1 VRANI
6 HVALVAGGGNVTVFL
21 VLGALG
27 VVLLLVALVL
37 GDVLD
42 GALEGLS
49 AGFFSTEALAGFLGA
64 LGFGGAI
71 ALDATGSTSLAVV
84 IGLVLGALLGAAAAK
99 ASRFLHGTGE
109 TDTVRTAD
117 MVEKIGRVVS
127 AIPEDGFG
135 TVSIS
140 VGGHLTRLNA
150 RSSVAVPAGTEVSV
164 TQVISPTAVQVE
176 PLFLP

>member
-1 VRANI
+1 M
-6 HVALVAGGGNVTVFL
+6 TVFL
-21 VLGALG
+21 VVGAFG
-27 VVLLLVALVL
+27 VLLLLVALVV

-71 ALDATGSTSLAVV
+71 ALATTGSTTLAVV
-84 IGLVLGALLGAAAAK
+84 VGLVLGVLLGWLAAR
-99 ASRFLHGTGE
+99 ASRFLHGDGE
-109 TDTVRTAD
+109 GDTVRTSD
-117 MVEKIGRVVS
+117 VLEKIGSVVS
-127 AIPEDGFG
+127 AIPEGGFG
-135 TVSIS
+135 VVSLS
-140 VGGHLTRLNA
+140 VGGHITRLNA
-150 RSSVAVPAGTEVSV
+150 RSSIAVPAGTQVSV

>member
-1 VRANI
+1 MRDI
-6 HVALVAGGGNVTVFL
+6 DVALVTGGGIVTVFL

-27 VVLLLVALVL
+27 VLLLLVALVL

-84 IGLVLGALLGAAAAK
+84 IGLVLGVLLGAVAAK

-109 TDTVRTAD
+109 TDTVRTSD
-117 MVEKIGRVVS
+117 MVEKIGQVVD
-127 AIPEDGFG
+127 AIPEGGFG
-135 TVSIS
+135 VVSIS
-140 VGGHLTRLNA
+140 VAGHLTRLNA
-150 RSSVAVPAGTEVSV
+150 RSSVAVPAGTQVSV

>member
-1 VRANI
+1 
-6 HVALVAGGGNVTVFL
+6 VTVFL
-21 VLGALG
+21 VVGAVG
-27 VVLLLVALVL
+27 VLLLLVALVV

-71 ALDATGSTSLAVV
+71 ALATTGSTTLAVV
-84 IGLVLGALLGAAAAK
+84 VGLVLGVLLGWLAAR
-99 ASRFLHGTGE
+99 ASRFLHGDGE
-109 TDTVRTAD
+109 GDTVRTTD
-117 MVEKIGRVVS
+117 VLEKIGSVVS
-127 AIPEDGFG
+127 AIPEGGFG
-135 TVSIS
+135 VVSLS
-140 VGGHLTRLNA
+140 VGGHITRLNA
-150 RSSVAVPAGTEVSV
+150 RSSIAVPAGTQVSV

>member
-1 VRANI
+1 MTA
-6 HVALVAGGGNVTVFL
+6 FL
-21 VLGALG
+21 VVGALG
-27 VVLLLVALVL
+27 VVLLLVALLL

-49 AGFFSTEALAGFLGA
+49 AGFFSTEALAAFLGA

-71 ALDATGSTSLAVV
+71 ALSATGSTSVAVV
-84 IGLVLGALLGAAAAK
+84 IGLVLGVLLGWLAAR

-109 TDTVRTAD
+109 TDTVRTSD
-117 MVEKIGRVVS
+117 MVEKIGNVVS
-127 AIPEDGFG
+127 AIPEGGFG
-135 TVSIS
+135 VVSIS

-150 RSSVAVPAGTEVSV
+150 RSSVAVPAGTQVSV

>member
-1 VRANI
+1 
-6 HVALVAGGGNVTVFL
+6 VTVFL
-21 VLGALG
+21 VVGAVG
-27 VVLLLVALVL
+27 VVLLLVALVV

-71 ALDATGSTSLAVV
+71 ALEVTGSTSLAVV
-84 IGLVLGALLGAAAAK
+84 VGLVLGVLLGWLAAR
-99 ASRFLHGTGE
+99 ASTYLHGDGRG
-109 TDTVRTAD
+109 DTVRTSD
-117 MVEKIGRVVS
+117 VLEKIGSVVS
-127 AIPEDGFG
+127 AIPEDGGFG
-135 TVSIS
+135 VVSLS

-150 RSSVAVPAGTEVSV
+150 RSSVAVPAGTQVSV

-176 PLFLP
+176 PLFLS

>member
-1 VRANI
+1 
-6 HVALVAGGGNVTVFL
+6 VTVFL
-21 VLGALG
+21 VVGALG
-27 VVLLLVALVL
+27 VVLLLVALLV

-71 ALDATGSTSLAVV
+71 ALDITGSTSVAVV
-84 IGLVLGALLGAAAAK
+84 VGLVLGVLLGAVAAK
-99 ASRFLHGTGE
+99 ASAFLHGDGE

-117 MVEKIGRVVS
+117 MVEKIGQVVS

-135 TVSIS
+135 VVSIS
-140 VGGHLTRLNA
+140 VAGHITRLNA
-150 RSSVAVPAGTEVSV
+150 RSSGAVPAGTTVSV
-164 TQVISPTAVQVE
+164 TATLSPTAVQVE

>member
-1 VRANI
+1 
-6 HVALVAGGGNVTVFL
+6 VTVFL
-21 VLGALG
+21 VVGAVG
-27 VVLLLVALVL
+27 VLLLLVALVV

-71 ALDATGSTSLAVV
+71 ALATTGSTSVAVV
-84 IGLVLGALLGAAAAK
+84 IGLVLGVLLGWLAAR
-99 ASRFLHGTGE
+99 ASRFLHGDGE
-109 TDTVRTAD
+109 GDTVRTSD
-117 MVEKIGRVVS
+117 MLERIGSVVS
-127 AIPEDGFG
+127 AIPEGGFG
-135 TVSIS
+135 VVSLS
-140 VGGHLTRLNA
+140 VSGHLTRLNA
-150 RSSVAVPAGTEVSV
+150 RSSTAVPAGTQVSV

>member
-1 VRANI
+1 M
-6 HVALVAGGGNVTVFL
+6 TVFL
-21 VLGALG
+21 ALGALG

-49 AGFFSTEALAGFLGA
+49 AGFFSTEALAAFLGA

-71 ALDATGSTSLAVV
+71 ALEVTGSTSLAVV
-84 IGLVLGALLGAAAAK
+84 IGLVLGVVLGAAAAR

-127 AIPEDGFG
+127 DIPEGGFG

-140 VGGHLTRLNA
+140 VAGHLTRLNA

>member
-1 VRANI
+1 M
-6 HVALVAGGGNVTVFL
+6 TVFL
-21 VLGALG
+21 VVGAVG
-27 VVLLLVALVL
+27 VLLLLVALVV

-71 ALDATGSTSLAVV
+71 ALAATGSTTLAVV
-84 IGLVLGALLGAAAAK
+84 VGLVLGVLLGWLAAR
-99 ASRFLHGTGE
+99 ASRFLHGDGE
-109 TDTVRTAD
+109 GDTVRTTD
-117 MVEKIGRVVS
+117 VLEKIGSVVS
-127 AIPEDGFG
+127 AIPEGGFG
-135 TVSIS
+135 VVSLS
-140 VGGHLTRLNA
+140 VGGHITRLNA
-150 RSSVAVPAGTEVSV
+150 RSSIAVPAGTQVSV

>member
-1 VRANI
+1 M
-6 HVALVAGGGNVTVFL
+6 TVFL
-21 VLGALG
+21 VVGAVG
-27 VVLLLVALVL
+27 IVLLLVALVV

-71 ALDATGSTSLAVV
+71 ALETTGSTSLAVV
-84 IGLVLGALLGAAAAK
+84 IGLVLGVLLGALAAK
-99 ASRFLHGTGE
+99 TSRFLHGDGE
-109 TDTVRTAD
+109 GDTVRTSD
-117 MVEKIGRVVS
+117 MVEKIGSVVS
-127 AIPEDGFG
+127 AIPDGGFG
-135 TVSIS
+135 VVSIS
-140 VGGHLTRLNA
+140 VGGHLTRLTA
-150 RSSVAVPAGTEVSV
+150 RSSTAVPAGTQVSV

>member
-1 VRANI
+1 
-6 HVALVAGGGNVTVFL
+6 VTAFL
-21 VLGALG
+21 VVGALG
-27 VVLLLVALVL
+27 VVLLLVALLL

-49 AGFFSTEALAGFLGA
+49 AGFFSTEALAAFLGA

-71 ALDATGSTSLAVV
+71 ALSTTGSTSVAVV
-84 IGLVLGALLGAAAAK
+84 VGLVLGVLLGWLAAR
-99 ASRFLHGTGE
+99 ASKFLHGTGE

-117 MVEKIGRVVS
+117 MVEKIGNVVS
-127 AIPEDGFG
+127 AIPEGGFG
-135 TVSIS
+135 VVSIS
-140 VGGHLTRLNA
+140 VSGHLTRLNA
-150 RSSVAVPAGTEVSV
+150 RSSVAVPAGTQVSV

>member
-1 VRANI
+1 M
-6 HVALVAGGGNVTVFL
+6 TVFL
-21 VLGALG
+21 VVGAIG
-27 VVLLLVALVL
+27 VALLIVALVL

-71 ALDATGSTSLAVV
+71 ALSATGSTSVAVV
-84 IGLVLGALLGAAAAK
+84 IGLVLGVLLGWLAAK
-99 ASRFLHGTGE
+99 ASSFLHGSGE
-109 TDTVRTAD
+109 TDTVRTSD
-117 MVEKIGRVVS
+117 MVEKIGTVVS
-127 AIPEDGFG
+127 AIPDGGFG
-135 TVSIS
+135 IVSIT

-150 RSSVAVPAGTEVSV
+150 RSSVAVPPGTQVSV

>member
-1 VRANI
+1 M
-6 HVALVAGGGNVTVFL
+6 TVFL
-21 VLGALG
+21 VVGAVG
-27 VVLLLVALVL
+27 VVLLLVALVV

-71 ALDATGSTSLAVV
+71 ALETTGSTSLAVV
-84 IGLVLGALLGAAAAK
+84 IGLVLGVLLGALAAR
-99 ASRFLHGTGE
+99 ASRFLHGDGKG
-109 TDTVRTAD
+109 DTVRTAD
-117 MVEKIGRVVS
+117 MVEKIGSVVS
-127 AIPEDGFG
+127 AIPEGGFG
-135 TVSIS
+135 VVSIS

-150 RSSVAVPAGTEVSV
+150 RSSAAVPAGTQVSV

>member
-1 VRANI
+1 M
-6 HVALVAGGGNVTVFL
+6 TVFL
-21 VLGALG
+21 ALG
-27 VVLLLVALVL
+27 VLGIVLLLVALVL

-49 AGFFSTEALAGFLGA
+49 GGLFSTEALAGFLGA

-71 ALDATGSTSLAVV
+71 ALDATGSTSLAVI
-84 IGLVLGALLGAAAAK
+84 IGLVLGVLLGFAAAR

-109 TDTVRTAD
+109 TDTVRTSD
-117 MVEKIGRVVS
+117 MIEKIGQVVD
-127 AIPEDGFG
+127 AIPEGGFG
-135 TVSIS
+135 VVSIS

-150 RSSVAVPAGTEVSV
+150 RSSIAVPAGTQVSV
-164 TQVISPTAVQVE
+164 TSIISPTAVQVE

>member
-1 VRANI
+1 MTA
-6 HVALVAGGGNVTVFL
+6 FL
-21 VLGALG
+21 VVGALG

-42 GALEGLS
+42 GAFEGLS

-71 ALDATGSTSLAVV
+71 ALAATGSTTVAVV
-84 IGLVLGALLGAAAAK
+84 IGLVLGVLLGWLAAR
-99 ASRFLHGTGE
+99 ASRFLHGDG
-109 TDTVRTAD
+109 DSGTVRTSD
-117 MVEKIGRVVS
+117 MVEKIGSVVS
-127 AIPEDGFG
+127 AIPEAGFG
-135 TVSIS
+135 VVSIS
-140 VGGHLTRLNA
+140 VGGHITRLNA
-150 RSSVAVPAGTEVSV
+150 RSSVPVPAGTQVSV

>member
-1 VRANI
+1 M
-6 HVALVAGGGNVTVFL
+6 TVFL
-21 VLGALG
+21 AVGAAG
-27 VVLLLVALVL
+27 VVLLLVALVV

-71 ALDATGSTSLAVV
+71 ALDITGSTSVAVV
-84 IGLVLGALLGAAAAK
+84 VGLVLGVLLGAVAAK
-99 ASRFLHGTGE
+99 ASAFLHGDGE

-117 MVEKIGRVVS
+117 MVEKIGQVVS

-135 TVSIS
+135 VVSIS
-140 VGGHLTRLNA
+140 VAGHITRLNA
-150 RSSVAVPAGTEVSV
+150 RSSGAVPAGTTVSV
-164 TQVISPTAVQVE
+164 TATLSPTAVQVE

>member
-1 VRANI
+1 M
-6 HVALVAGGGNVTVFL
+6 TVFL
-21 VLGALG
+21 VVGAIG
-27 VVLLLVALVL
+27 VALLLVALVL

-71 ALDATGSTSLAVV
+71 ALSATGSTSVAVV
-84 IGLVLGALLGAAAAK
+84 IGLVLGVLLGWLAAK
-99 ASRFLHGTGE
+99 ASSFLHGSGE
-109 TDTVRTAD
+109 TDTVRTSD
-117 MVEKIGRVVS
+117 MVEKIGTVVS
-127 AIPEDGFG
+127 AIPDGGFG
-135 TVSIS
+135 IVSIT

-150 RSSVAVPAGTEVSV
+150 RSSVAVPPGTQVSV

>member
-1 VRANI
+1 M
-6 HVALVAGGGNVTVFL
+6 TVFL
-21 VLGALG
+21 IVGAAGVL
-27 VVLLLVALVL
+27 LLLVALVV

-71 ALDATGSTSLAVV
+71 ALETTGSTSLAVV
-84 IGLVLGALLGAAAAK
+84 IGLVLGVLLGALAAR
-99 ASRFLHGTGE
+99 ASRFLHGDGE
-109 TDTVRTAD
+109 GDTVRTAD
-117 MVEKIGRVVS
+117 MVEKIGSVVS

-135 TVSIS
+135 VVSIS

-150 RSSVAVPAGTEVSV
+150 RSSAAVPAGTQVSV

>member
-1 VRANI
+1 M
-6 HVALVAGGGNVTVFL
+6 TVFL
-21 VLGALG
+21 VVGGIG

-42 GALEGLS
+42 GAFEGLS

-71 ALDATGSTSLAVV
+71 ALDTTGSTSVAVV
-84 IGLVLGALLGAAAAK
+84 IGLVLGVLLGWAAAR
-99 ASRFLHGTGE
+99 ASRFLHGDGR
-109 TDTVRTAD
+109 TDTVRTSD
-117 MVEKIGRVVS
+117 MVEKIGNVVS
-127 AIPEDGFG
+127 AIPEGGFG
-135 TVSIS
+135 VVSIS
-140 VGGHLTRLNA
+140 VAGHLTRLNA
-150 RSSVAVPAGTEVSV
+150 RSSVAVPAGTQVSV